1 MNILFLFT
9 IIIAS
14 YSVYKFSCYF
24 LIKINLQM
32 EDLLYTE
39 SFSYGF
45 ITRKMLAYLSRNYYD
60 SFCRFF
66 LMNEG
71 FREIQDIELSMMNST
86 SYIAVK
92 DDIPFIIM
100 CFTFNKEESSLS
112 VDTLNEI
119 IGILSHRKIYNSV
132 IICDYCSDI
141 MDKINLIDNY
151 NIQLYDP
158 LNICDFFWHNNN
170 FFKEVH

>member
-24 LIKINLQM
+24 LTKINLQM

-45 ITRKMLAYLSRNYYD
+45 ITRKMLTYLSRNYYD

-141 MDKINLIDNY
+141 TDKIKLIDNY
-151 NIQLYDP
+151 NIQLYNP
-158 LNICDFFWHNNN
+158 LNICNMFWHNNN